1 MPPKLSIICTDKRPL
16 TQGQIRGPPGYCFK
30 RGLKAGFAAGIRKGQ
45 QQPQGENRLIPL
57 APVANIFQPNQPPLL
72 AIEDI
77 PRARPPLLALPYE
90 VPVLPELPRR
100 PPLTKRKKTAPT
112 KSIRKLWD
120 EFVEKSGKL
129 KGQLN
134 YKRWLAALPLTGN
147 AGKLGSREKRAMST
161 GDLEN
166 LLINTGKYS
175 K

>member
-1 MPPKLSIICTDKRPL
+1 MPPKLSIVCTDKMPL
-16 TQGQIRGPPGYCFK
+16 KQGQIRGPSGYCYK
-30 RGLKAGFAAGIRKGQ
+30 RGVKAGFAAGIRRGQ
-45 QQPQGENRLIPL
+45 QQPQVENRLIPL

-77 PRARPPLLALPYE
+77 PRVRPPLLALPYE
-90 VPVLPELPRR
+90 PPVLPEVPRR
-100 PPLTKRKKTAPT
+100 PPVKRKKTTPA

-120 EFVEKSGKL
+120 DYVEKSGKP

-134 YKRWLAALPLTGN
+134 YKRWLAALPLTGD
-147 AGKLGSREKRAMST
+147 AAKLKSTEKRAMST
-161 GDLEN
+161 GDLEK